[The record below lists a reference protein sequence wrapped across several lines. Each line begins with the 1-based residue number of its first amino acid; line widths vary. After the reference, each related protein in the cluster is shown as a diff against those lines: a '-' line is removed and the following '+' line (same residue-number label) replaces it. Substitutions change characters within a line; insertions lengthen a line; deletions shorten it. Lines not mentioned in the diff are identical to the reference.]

1 MKHFAVETMGD
12 TLIVMPRESVSS
24 LAGNDIEAELPRI
37 LDAMKRHRS
46 RHIVIDLGS
55 TECLGSL
62 MLAVMLALS
71 TRVGRDGGA
80 LALCNVSGVGREV
93 LQITRFE
100 SLWPVCNS
108 RSEALEQVEG
118 SRG

>member
-1 MKHFAVETMGD
+1 MKHFVVETVGY
-12 TLIVMPRESVSS
+12 TLIVIPQESVSS
-24 LAGNDIEAELPRI
+24 LAGNDIELELPRV
-37 LDAMKRHRS
+37 LDEMQRRRS

-55 TECLGSL
+55 TECFGSL
-62 MLAVMLALS
+62 MLALMLALS

-80 LALCNVSGVGREV
+80 MALCNVSAVGREV
-93 LQITRFE
+93 LQITRFD

-118 SRG
+118 SQR